1 MAKWTASDLPDLT
14 GRTAV
19 VTGATS
25 GIGLI
30 TARELARAGA
40 RVVLAVRD
48 PDKGDRAV
56 RDMPGN
62 TEVRQLDVAD
72 LTSVRSFAQAWTGDI
87 DILVNNAGIM
97 EVPLAYTADGFESQ
111 AATNYFGPFALTNLL
126 LPHVTDRVITV
137 SSQLH
142 RRGRVRLGDL
152 NWRQRRYNP
161 PAAYCDSK
169 FDVTVFAL
177 ELDRRLAA
185 SGSRVRSLLAHPG
198 IASTNLTA
206 HVGGGR
212 AVLYKALGS
221 ILNDAE
227 HGALPTLFAAVS
239 DIPGGSY
246 VGPDGFGGIKGFPAI
261 GKTSRA
267 AQDEDVAHALWDTTV
282 QLTGTDAQLPA
293 APGTL
298 HDR

>member
-161 PAAYCDSK
+161 RPRTAIPS
-169 FDVTVFAL
+169 
-177 ELDRRLAA
+177 
-185 SGSRVRSLLAHPG
+185 
-198 IASTNLTA
+198 ST
-206 HVGGGR
+206 
-212 AVLYKALGS
+212 
-221 ILNDAE
+221 
-227 HGALPTLFAAVS
+227 
-239 DIPGGSY
+239 
-246 VGPDGFGGIKGFPAI
+246 
-261 GKTSRA
+261 
-267 AQDEDVAHALWDTTV
+267 
-282 QLTGTDAQLPA
+282 
-293 APGTL
+293 
-298 HDR
+298 